1 MFKNRLREFREIKC
15 LSQLELSYMTRISPS
30 TISLLESGK
39 QFPHKGWQSRIAE
52 ALDVEAEVLF
62 PE

>member
-1 MFKNRLREFREIKC
+1 MFKNNIRELREVNC

-30 TISLLESGK
+30 AISLLEAGK
-39 QFPHKGWQSRIAE
+39 QFPHPGWKTRIAKALGVEE
-52 ALDVEAEVLF
+52 AALF

>member
-1 MFKNRLREFREIKC
+1 MFKSRLREFREIKC

-30 TISLLESGK
+30 TISLLEAGK
-39 QFPHKGWQSRIAE
+39 QFPHPGWRTRIAE
-52 ALDVEAEVLF
+52 VLGVEEEVLF

>member
-1 MFKNRLREFREIKC
+1 MFKNNIRELREENG

-30 TISLLESGK
+30 AISLLEAGK
-39 QFPHKGWQSRIAE
+39 QYPHPGWKIRIAE
-52 ALDVEAEVLF
+52 ALGVEEAALF

>member
-1 MFKNRLREFREIKC
+1 MFTNKLREFREAKG

-30 TISLLESGK
+30 AISLLESGR
-39 QFPHKGWQSRIAE
+39 QFPHKGWKQRIAE
-52 ALDVEAEVLF
+52 ALGVEEEVLF